1 MGDKELILVSSEIL
15 PKVFKKVMTVKKM
28 LTEGSA
34 KTVNEA
40 TAAAGLS
47 RSAYYKYKDYVFP
60 FYKMEGVYTLFFIV
74 TDKPGVLSEILS
86 LFAKS
91 GANILTINQNIP
103 IDGIANITI
112 TFESVGDVQQI
123 VAGAKEING
132 VKKAELIS
140 KG

>member
-1 MGDKELILVSSEIL
+1 MGILAASESKITFGVDGLFKYEVFGQELWITNTHVSLLLV
-15 PKVFKKVMTVKKM
+15 V
-28 LTEGSA
+28 LTL
-34 KTVNEA
+34 T
-40 TAAAGLS
+40 
-47 RSAYYKYKDYVFP
+47 
-60 FYKMEGVYTLFFIV
+60 
-74 TDKPGVLSEILS
+74 ILS

-103 IDGIANITI
+103 IDGVANITI

-123 VAGAKEING
+123 VAGAKGING